1 MTFLFCTIT
10 TRHVV
15 KALAYEPWLYYL
27 GSFIDC
33 IGYYALNV
41 NRSMCSSCVA
51 QNELGKLMAFYSS
64 VESLAPIIVGEV
76 YKEVWKLTLDD
87 FTGTVFFVS
96 AGFSVVA
103 LIGSFYISIS
113 LKGRKMADVAF
124 EGSKPIDEDSK
135 KLNDFIFDYEAI
147 SHI

>member
-1 MTFLFCTIT
+1 
-10 TRHVV
+10 
-15 KALAYEPWLYYL
+15 
-27 GSFIDC
+27 
-33 IGYYALNV
+33 
-41 NRSMCSSCVA
+41 
-51 QNELGKLMAFYSS
+51 MAFYSS

-124 EGSKPIDEDSK
+124 EGAKPIEEDSK
-135 KLNDFIFDYEAI
+135 KVNDFIFDYEAI